1 MQPGQGG
8 ADLQGVWSS
17 RKLTLGTSH
26 ASDIKPRLLTTQ
38 FPIGLFPTWFWVL
51 DLKKTLV
58 RGNSQNFAVVEKTQA
73 LQIVDS
79 RLSALRQEGWGTG
92 RL

>member
-8 ADLQGVWSS
+8 ADLQGDWSGG
-17 RKLTLGTSH
+17 KLTPSTSH

-38 FPIGLFPTWFWVL
+38 FPIGLFPTRFWVF
-51 DLKKTLV
+51 DLMKTLV
-58 RGNSQNFAVVEKTQA
+58 RGGSQNSAVVERTQA